1 MHSRRASGQHQDHQC
16 YGDGR
21 LSLWAVGSS
30 ERKRRLSCGRCRAQL
45 PPRRLHP
52 NGLDAWAEV
61 KQRGYEGLVA
71 KHEASV
77 PITPLAGSLVSADW
91 WFLDELVLLVAWWRV
106 GLAGRLA
113 EISMITLGRHAL
125 EVPRV
130 NGACEA

>member
-1 MHSRRASGQHQDHQC
+1 MAGAALI
-16 YGDGR
+16 Y
-21 LSLWAVGSS
+21 
-30 ERKRRLSCGRCRAQL
+30 

-130 NGACEA
+130 NGACEAQDPEYGTPALPCVLEQLLPRCRRMAPCARAGFML